1 MLKEYCDTC
10 GNLESNHQAN
20 QADSLRFV
28 TLAQEVIA
36 SLPDDEY
43 VTVLEQI
50 LYDWRTHTL
59 PECDPLSV
67 S

>member
-20 QADSLRFV
+20 QAESLRYLSI
-28 TLAQEVIA
+28 TQEVIA
-36 SLPDDEY
+36 SLPDEY
-43 VTVLEQI
+43 GVILEQI

-59 PECDPLSV
+59 PACDPLSID
-67 S
+67 

>member
-1 MLKEYCDTC
+1 MLEEYCGTC

-43 VTVLEQI
+43 ATVLEQI

>member
-20 QADSLRFV
+20 QAESERFV
-28 TLAQEVIA
+28 STVREVLAI
-36 SLPDDEY
+36 LPEEQAQ
-43 VTVLEQI
+43 VLDQI

-59 PECDPLSV
+59 PACDPLSID
-67 S
+67 

>member
-20 QADSLRFV
+20 QAESERFV
-28 TLAQEVIA
+28 STVREVLAI
-36 SLPDDEY
+36 LPEEQAQ
-43 VTVLEQI
+43 VLDQI

-59 PECDPLSV
+59 PTCDPLSID
-67 S
+67 